1 MPKLKIFI
9 IGFMGSGKTY
19 WGKRLSEKINL
30 PFFDLDELIEQHEN
44 ESVDEIISA
53 KGETCFRSLEKE
65 TLENFTKNSRA
76 FILST
81 GGGTP
86 CFLNNI
92 EYLKKNGYVICFN
105 AEIEILYQRLKMEK
119 QQRPLIKNLND
130 KQLKDF
136 IVEKLVERNI
146 FYQQA
151 DQIINEK
158 EIDLENICK
167 ILEHE

>member
-44 ESVDEIISA
+44 ESVDEIIST
-53 KGETCFRSLEKE
+53 KGETYFRSVEKK
-65 TLENFTKNSRA
+65 TLENFTKNSSA

-119 QQRPLIKNLND
+119 QKRPLIKNLND

>member
-53 KGETCFRSLEKE
+53 KGETWFRSLEKE
-65 TLENFTKNSRA
+65 TLENFTKNHNS

-92 EYLKKNGYVICFN
+92 EYLKKNGYVICLN

-119 QQRPLIKNLND
+119 QKRPLIKNLND